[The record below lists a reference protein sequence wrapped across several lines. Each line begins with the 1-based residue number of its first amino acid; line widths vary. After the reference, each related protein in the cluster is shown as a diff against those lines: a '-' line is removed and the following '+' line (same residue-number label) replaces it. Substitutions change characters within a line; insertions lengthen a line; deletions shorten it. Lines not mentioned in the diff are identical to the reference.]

1 MAENTPITVYTAECI
16 GNAANCLY
24 PNEVKIT
31 DELSAKLAFST
42 DMVCARYK
50 NNYRNTANFE
60 VANALPGDCDND
72 HSEIAA
78 DWVTPE
84 DIADLFAD
92 VPYVLHYSRHHMK
105 PKGEKSARPRFH
117 IVFLID
123 PERDADRYTALKRSL
138 LAAFPFFDANA
149 MDAARF
155 LFGTED
161 PQVIYHPG
169 TITLNAFLDDLE
181 NKQAFAN
188 MGHTIPE
195 GSRNS
200 TMSRIG
206 ARIIKRYG
214 DTPEAKELFLQ
225 AAGQCSPPLE
235 DRELESIWAGKQRLY
250 AKMCNQPGYIPPD
263 AYNSTGPVV
272 WDTPIPFDEY
282 DLPTFPVDA
291 LPEVIRRYVLAV
303 AESTQTSVDMAA
315 VEALGVVSLCSQ
327 GKYFIRGNA
336 DWAEPLNTYT
346 VVILPPAERKSSVLS
361 MMIRPVEVFEKLENE
376 RRSPEIVKSQMEL
389 SKLEKEKRS
398 LVERASKGKATEA
411 DIKNKAKEI
420 AEYEPVKPLRLF
432 VDDVTSEKL
441 TSVLA
446 ENNGCA
452 AVVSAEGGIFDIIS
466 GLYSRNVNIDVFLKG
481 HSGDTIRVDRIGRAS
496 ESIIHPALTM
506 VLAVQPE
513 VLNGLMSNNTFRGR
527 GLTARFLYSMPKSTV
542 GSRSFSTEPIPEG
555 VRVRYQDLIEAIL
568 SSDNE
573 QQPISLDDGA
583 EEVLETLFNE
593 VEGRLKG
600 DLAEIPDWAGK
611 FVGSVLRISGIL
623 HVMKYPKD
631 SMFDS
636 VDRETIFDDYL
647 AGKGVTAIAKRL
659 NESGYA
665 TQSGCVFHKSAVE
678 RILRNYA
685 YTGNLLLQTKF
696 RENHLTKVTR
706 KNQGELPRY
715 HATDTHEAI
724 IPPETFN
731 AVQAEIRRRKEKYAP
746 TKPPQTSPFTGLIT
760 CAICGKHYR
769 RKTTATGPVWICSTY
784 NSYGKSYCPSK
795 AIPEEKLMQTAALVG
810 HTGEITAIT
819 AYNDNLLEF
828 TLKDGTSAV
837 KRWQDRSR
845 AESWTAEMRRAAGEK
860 TRERK
865 QCHVES

>member
-1 MAENTPITVYTAECI
+1 MVENTPITVYTAECI

-31 DELSAKLAFST
+31 DDFSAKLAFAT

-84 DIADLFAD
+84 DIADLFAN

-123 PERDADRYTALKRSL
+123 PEQDADRYTALKQRL
-138 LAAFPFFDANA
+138 LEAFPFFDANA

-169 TITLNAFLDDLE
+169 ATPLNEFLDDLE
-181 NKQAFAN
+181 NEQAFAN
-188 MGHTIPE
+188 MGHAIPE

-206 ARIIKRYG
+206 ARIIKRHG
-214 DTPEAKELFLQ
+214 DTLKAKELFLQ
-225 AAGQCSPPLE
+225 AAEQCIPPLE
-235 DRELESIWAGKQRLY
+235 GRELESIWAGKQRLY
-250 AKMCNQPGYIPPD
+250 AKICKQPGYVPPD
-263 AYNSTGPVV
+263 AYNSAGPVV

-327 GKYFIRGNA
+327 GKYFIRGYA

-346 VVILPPAERKSSVLS
+346 VVILSPAERKSSVLS
-361 MMIRPVEVFEKLENE
+361 MMIRPVELFESAENT
-376 RRSPEIVKSQMEL
+376 RRGPEIVKSQMEL
-389 SKLEKEKRS
+389 SRLEKEKRS
-398 LVERASKGKATEA
+398 LVERASKGKATEEEVRA
-411 DIKNKAKEI
+411 KAAEI
-420 AEYEPVKPLRLF
+420 AKYEPIKPLRLF

-446 ENNGCA
+446 ENKGRA
-452 AVVSAEGGIFDIIS
+452 AVVSAEGGIFSIMS
-466 GLYSRNVNIDVFLKG
+466 GLYNRNVNIDVFLKG
-481 HSGDTIRVDRIGRAS
+481 HSGDTIRVDRVGRAS

-527 GLTARFLYSMPKSTV
+527 GLTARFLYAMPKSTV
-542 GSRSFSTEPIPEG
+542 GSRSFSTKPIPEG
-555 VRVRYQDLIEAIL
+555 VRARYQALIETIL
-568 SSDNE
+568 SSENE
-573 QQPISLDDGA
+573 QEPISLDDGA
-583 EEVLETLFNE
+583 REVLEDLFNE
-593 VEGRLKG
+593 IEGRLKG
-600 DLAEIPDWAGK
+600 DLAEISDWAGK
-611 FVGSVLRISGIL
+611 FVGAVLRISGIL

-631 SMFDS
+631 SMFDA
-636 VDRETIFDDYL
+636 VDRETMEHAVIIGRYFL
-647 AGKGVTAIAKRL
+647 AHAKAAYSLMGADTVNKDAQHLLPFIKRKRL
-659 NESGYA
+659 AEFSRRDAMRLCRSFKTADSLQPVLNRLCEYGY
-665 TQSGCVFHKSAVE
+665 
-678 RILRNYA
+678 I
-685 YTGNLLLQTKF
+685 
-696 RENHLTKVTR
+696 
-706 KNQGELPRY
+706 
-715 HATDTHEAI
+715 
-724 IPPETFN
+724 
-731 AVQAEIRRRKEKYAP
+731 
-746 TKPPQTSPFTGLIT
+746 
-760 CAICGKHYR
+760 
-769 RKTTATGPVWICSTY
+769 
-784 NSYGKSYCPSK
+784 
-795 AIPEEKLMQTAALVG
+795 
-810 HTGEITAIT
+810 
-819 AYNDNLLEF
+819 
-828 TLKDGTSAV
+828 AV
-837 KRWQDRSR
+837 KPQELVSGIG
-845 AESWTAEMRRAAGEK
+845 RRPSEIYVTNPAVLN
-860 TRERK
+860 T
-865 QCHVES
+865 

>member
-1 MAENTPITVYTAECI
+1 MAENTPITIYTADCI

-31 DELSAKLAFST
+31 DDFSAKLAFAT

-72 HSEIAA
+72 HSDEPA

-123 PERDADRYTALKRSL
+123 PEQDADRYTALKQRL

-181 NKQAFAN
+181 NEQAFAN
-188 MGHTIPE
+188 MGRAIPE

-214 DTPEAKELFLQ
+214 DTPEAKDLFFQ
-225 AAGQCSPPLE
+225 AAQQCSPPLE

-250 AKMCNQPGYIPPD
+250 AKICKQPGYIPPD
-263 AYNSTGPVV
+263 TYNGLGPVV

-282 DLPTFPVDA
+282 GLPTFPVDA

-303 AESTQTSVDMAA
+303 AESTQTPVDMAA
-315 VEALGVVSLCSQ
+315 VEALGIVSLCCQ

-336 DWAEPLNTYT
+336 DWTEPLNTYM
-346 VVILPPAERKSSVLS
+346 VVIMEPAERKSSVLS
-361 MMIRPVEVFEKLENE
+361 MMIRPVEEYEKEENS
-376 RRSPEIVKSQMEL
+376 RRNAEIVEGRMIQD
-389 SKLEKEKRS
+389 KLEKEKRS
-398 LVERASKGKATEA
+398 LVERASKGKATEEEVRA
-411 DIKNKAKEI
+411 KA
-420 AEYEPVKPLRLF
+420 AELAKFEPAKPLRLF

-446 ENNGCA
+446 ENKGRA
-452 AVVSAEGGIFDIIS
+452 AVVSAEGGIFSIMS
-466 GLYSRNVNIDVFLKG
+466 GLYNRNVNIDVFLKG
-481 HSGDTIRVDRIGRAS
+481 HSGDTIRVDRVGRAS

-542 GSRSFSTEPIPEG
+542 GRRSFSAEPIPEG
-555 VRVRYQDLIEAIL
+555 VKARYRDLIETIL
-568 SSDNE
+568 SGNNE
-573 QQPISLDDGA
+573 QEPISLDDGA
-583 EEVLETLFNE
+583 AEVLEGLFNE

-636 VDRETIFDDYL
+636 VDKATMENAVTIGRYFLEHAKAAYSLMGADAVNKNAQYLLSAIKRERLAEFSRRDAMRLCRRFKTAESLQPVLDRLCEYGYL
-647 AGKGVTAIAKRL
+647 AAKPLPPAHGAGRKPSEVYL
-659 NESGYA
+659 TNP
-665 TQSGCVFHKSAVE
+665 AV
-678 RILRNYA
+678 
-685 YTGNLLLQTKF
+685 
-696 RENHLTKVTR
+696 
-706 KNQGELPRY
+706 
-715 HATDTHEAI
+715 
-724 IPPETFN
+724 
-731 AVQAEIRRRKEKYAP
+731 
-746 TKPPQTSPFTGLIT
+746 
-760 CAICGKHYR
+760 
-769 RKTTATGPVWICSTY
+769 
-784 NSYGKSYCPSK
+784 
-795 AIPEEKLMQTAALVG
+795 
-810 HTGEITAIT
+810 
-819 AYNDNLLEF
+819 LEDF
-828 TLKDGTSAV
+828 
-837 KRWQDRSR
+837 
-845 AESWTAEMRRAAGEK
+845 AGEG
-860 TRERK
+860 R
-865 QCHVES
+865 S

>member
-1 MAENTPITVYTAECI
+1 MAEDTPIIVYTAEYI

-31 DELSAKLAFST
+31 DEVSAKQVFST

-50 NNYRNTANFE
+50 NNYRSTANFE
-60 VANALPGDCDND
+60 VANVLPGDCDND

-78 DWVTPE
+78 EWIIPE

-92 VPYVLHYSRHHMK
+92 VPYVLYYSRHHMK
-105 PKGEKSARPRFH
+105 SKGEKSARPRFH
-117 IVFLID
+117 VVFLIG
-123 PERDADRYTALKRSL
+123 PERDAERYADLKQRL

-149 MDAARF
+149 MDVARS

-161 PQVIYHPG
+161 PLVIYHPG
-169 TITLNAFLDDLE
+169 TTPLNEFLDDLE
-181 NKQAFAN
+181 NEQAFAN
-188 MGHTIPE
+188 MGHAIPE

-206 ARIIKRYG
+206 AKIIKRYG
-214 DTPEAKELFLQ
+214 DTAKSKELFLQ
-225 AAGQCSPPLE
+225 AAEQFIPPLE

-250 AKMCNQPGYIPPD
+250 AKMRKQPGYIPPD
-263 AYNSTGPVV
+263 AYNGIGSVV
-272 WDTPIPFDEY
+272 WETPLPFDEY

-291 LPEVIRRYVLAV
+291 LPETVRRYVLAV

-346 VVILPPAERKSSVLS
+346 VVILSPAERKSSVLS
-361 MMIRPVEVFEKLENE
+361 MMIRSVELFESAENT
-376 RRSPEIVKSQMEL
+376 RCGPEIVKSQMEL
-389 SKLEKEKRS
+389 SRLEKEKRS
-398 LVERASKGKATEA
+398 LVERASKGKATEEEVRA
-411 DIKNKAKEI
+411 KAAEI
-420 AEYEPVKPLRLF
+420 AKYEPIKPLRLF

-446 ENNGCA
+446 ENKGCA

-542 GSRSFSTEPIPEG
+542 GSRSFSTKPIPEG
-555 VRVRYQDLIEAIL
+555 VRARYQALIETIL

-573 QQPISLDDGA
+573 QEPISLDDGA
-583 EEVLETLFNE
+583 REVLEDLFNE
-593 VEGRLKG
+593 IEGRLKG
-600 DLAEIPDWAGK
+600 DLAEISDWAGK
-611 FVGSVLRISGIL
+611 FVGAVLRISGIL

-631 SMFDS
+631 SMFDA
-636 VDRETIFDDYL
+636 VDRETMEHAVTIGRYFL
-647 AGKGVTAIAKRL
+647 AHAKAAYSLMGADTVNKDAQHLLSFIKRERLAEFSRRDAMRLCRSFKTADSLQPVLNRL
-659 NESGYA
+659 CEYGY
-665 TQSGCVFHKSAVE
+665 
-678 RILRNYA
+678 I
-685 YTGNLLLQTKF
+685 
-696 RENHLTKVTR
+696 
-706 KNQGELPRY
+706 
-715 HATDTHEAI
+715 
-724 IPPETFN
+724 
-731 AVQAEIRRRKEKYAP
+731 
-746 TKPPQTSPFTGLIT
+746 
-760 CAICGKHYR
+760 
-769 RKTTATGPVWICSTY
+769 
-784 NSYGKSYCPSK
+784 
-795 AIPEEKLMQTAALVG
+795 
-810 HTGEITAIT
+810 
-819 AYNDNLLEF
+819 
-828 TLKDGTSAV
+828 AV
-837 KRWQDRSR
+837 KPQEPVSGIG
-845 AESWTAEMRRAAGEK
+845 RRPSEVYVTNPAVLN
-860 TRERK
+860 T
-865 QCHVES
+865 

>member
-1 MAENTPITVYTAECI
+1 MVENTPITVYTAECI

-60 VANALPGDCDND
+60 VANALTGDCDND
-72 HSEIAA
+72 HSDEPA

-117 IVFLID
+117 IVFLTD
-123 PERDADRYTALKRSL
+123 PERDADRYTALKRRL

-181 NKQAFAN
+181 NEQAFAN

-235 DRELESIWAGKQRLY
+235 ERELESIWVGKQRLY
-250 AKMCNQPGYIPPD
+250 AKICKQPGYVPPD
-263 AYNSTGPVV
+263 AYNSAGPVV

-315 VEALGVVSLCSQ
+315 VGALGVVSLCSQ
-327 GKYFIRGNA
+327 GKYFIQGNA

-398 LVERASKGKATEA
+398 LVERASKGKATEE

-420 AEYEPVKPLRLF
+420 AEYKPVKPLRLF

-466 GLYSRNVNIDVFLKG
+466 GLYSHNVNIDVFLKG

-555 VRVRYQDLIEAIL
+555 VRVRYQDLIEEIL

-573 QQPISLDDGA
+573 QEPVSLDDGA
-583 EEVLETLFNE
+583 HEVLATLFNE

-636 VDRETIFDDYL
+636 VDRETMENAVTIGRYFLEHAKAAYSLMGADAVNKNAQYLLSAIKRERLAEFSRRDAMRLCRRFKTAESLQPVLDRLCEYGYL
-647 AGKGVTAIAKRL
+647 AAKPLTPAHGAGRKPSEVYL
-659 NESGYA
+659 TNP
-665 TQSGCVFHKSAVE
+665 AV
-678 RILRNYA
+678 
-685 YTGNLLLQTKF
+685 
-696 RENHLTKVTR
+696 
-706 KNQGELPRY
+706 
-715 HATDTHEAI
+715 
-724 IPPETFN
+724 
-731 AVQAEIRRRKEKYAP
+731 
-746 TKPPQTSPFTGLIT
+746 
-760 CAICGKHYR
+760 
-769 RKTTATGPVWICSTY
+769 
-784 NSYGKSYCPSK
+784 
-795 AIPEEKLMQTAALVG
+795 
-810 HTGEITAIT
+810 
-819 AYNDNLLEF
+819 LEDF
-828 TLKDGTSAV
+828 
-837 KRWQDRSR
+837 
-845 AESWTAEMRRAAGEK
+845 AGEG
-860 TRERK
+860 R
-865 QCHVES
+865 S

>member
-1 MAENTPITVYTAECI
+1 MVENTPITVYTAECI

-31 DELSAKLAFST
+31 DDFSAKLVFAT

-50 NNYRNTANFE
+50 NNYRNTANLE

-105 PKGEKSARPRFH
+105 PKGEKSARPRSH

-123 PERDADRYTALKRSL
+123 PEQDADRYTALKQRL
-138 LAAFPFFDANA
+138 LEAFPFFDANA

-181 NKQAFAN
+181 NEQAFAN

-235 DRELESIWAGKQRLY
+235 ERELESIWVGKQRLY
-250 AKMCNQPGYIPPD
+250 AKICKQPGYVPPD
-263 AYNSTGPVV
+263 AYNSAGPVV

-346 VVILPPAERKSSVLS
+346 VVILSPAERKSSVLS
-361 MMIRPVEVFEKLENE
+361 MMIRPVELFESAENT
-376 RRSPEIVKSQMEL
+376 RRGPEIVKSQMEL
-389 SKLEKEKRS
+389 SRLEKEKRS
-398 LVERASKGKATEA
+398 LVEWASKGKATEEEVRA
-411 DIKNKAKEI
+411 KAAEI
-420 AEYEPVKPLRLF
+420 AKYEPIKPLRLF

-446 ENNGCA
+446 ENKGRA

-542 GSRSFSTEPIPEG
+542 GSRSFSTKPIPEG
-555 VRVRYQDLIEAIL
+555 VRARYQALIETIL
-568 SSDNE
+568 SGDNE
-573 QQPISLDDGA
+573 QEPISLDDGA
-583 EEVLETLFNE
+583 REALEDLFNE
-593 VEGRLKG
+593 IEGRLKG
-600 DLAEIPDWAGK
+600 DLAEISDWAGK
-611 FVGSVLRISGIL
+611 FVGAVLRISGIL

-631 SMFDS
+631 SMFDA
-636 VDRETIFDDYL
+636 VDRKTMEHAVTIGRYFL
-647 AGKGVTAIAKRL
+647 AHAKAAYSLMGADTVNKDAQHLLSFIKRERLAEFSRRDAMRLCRSFKTADSLQPVL
-659 NESGYA
+659 NRPCEYGY
-665 TQSGCVFHKSAVE
+665 
-678 RILRNYA
+678 I
-685 YTGNLLLQTKF
+685 
-696 RENHLTKVTR
+696 
-706 KNQGELPRY
+706 
-715 HATDTHEAI
+715 
-724 IPPETFN
+724 
-731 AVQAEIRRRKEKYAP
+731 
-746 TKPPQTSPFTGLIT
+746 
-760 CAICGKHYR
+760 
-769 RKTTATGPVWICSTY
+769 
-784 NSYGKSYCPSK
+784 
-795 AIPEEKLMQTAALVG
+795 
-810 HTGEITAIT
+810 
-819 AYNDNLLEF
+819 
-828 TLKDGTSAV
+828 AV
-837 KRWQDRSR
+837 KPQ
-845 AESWTAEMRRAAGEK
+845 EPVPGIGRRPSEAYVTNPAVLN
-860 TRERK
+860 T
-865 QCHVES
+865 

>member
-1 MAENTPITVYTAECI
+1 MAENKPIIVYTADCT
-16 GNAANCLY
+16 GNAANCRY
-24 PNEVKIT
+24 PNEVNIT
-31 DELSAKLAFST
+31 DEATAKLAFSK
-42 DMVCARYK
+42 DVVCARY
-50 NNYRNTANFE
+50 RSSHRSVPNFE
-60 VANALPGDCDND
+60 TANALPMDCDND
-72 HSEIAA
+72 HSDESV
-78 DWVTPE
+78 DWITPE
-84 DIADLFAD
+84 DIAELFTE
-92 VPYVLHYSRHHMK
+92 VPYVLHFSRHHEK
-105 PKGEKSARPRFH
+105 SKGEKGPRPRFH
-117 IVFLID
+117 AVFRID
-123 PERDADRYTALKRSL
+123 PEQNVDRYTALKKRL
-138 LAAFPFFDANA
+138 LAVFPFFDANA
-149 MDAARF
+149 TDAARF

-169 TITLNAFLDDLE
+169 SIPLNAFLDERE
-181 NKQAFAN
+181 NEQAFADL
-188 MGHTIPE
+188 GRTIPE

-206 ARIIKRYG
+206 AKIIKRYG
-214 DTPEAKELFLQ
+214 DTPEAKNLFLQ
-225 AAGQCSPPLE
+225 AAEQCAPPLDE
-235 DRELESIWAGKQRLY
+235 KELERIWAGKRRLY
-250 AKMCNQPGYIPPD
+250 AKICKQPGYIPPD
-263 AYNSTGPVV
+263 AYNSTSPVV

-303 AESTQTSVDMAA
+303 AESTQTTVDMAA

-398 LVERASKGKATEA
+398 LVERASKGKATEE
-411 DIKNKAKEI
+411 DIKNEAKEI

-513 VLNGLMSNNTFRGR
+513 VLNGLMSNSTFRGR

-573 QQPISLDDGA
+573 QQPISLDDGTGEA
-583 EEVLETLFNE
+583 LETLFNE
-593 VEGRLKG
+593 VEGRLKD

-631 SMFDS
+631 SMFDP
-636 VDRETIFDDYL
+636 VDRETMENAVTIGRYFLEHAKAAYSLMGADAVNKNAQYLLSAIKRERLTEFSRRDAMRLCRRFKTTESLQPVLDRLCEYGYL
-647 AGKGVTAIAKRL
+647 AAKPLSPAHGAGRKPSEVYL
-659 NESGYA
+659 TNP
-665 TQSGCVFHKSAVE
+665 AV
-678 RILRNYA
+678 
-685 YTGNLLLQTKF
+685 
-696 RENHLTKVTR
+696 
-706 KNQGELPRY
+706 
-715 HATDTHEAI
+715 
-724 IPPETFN
+724 
-731 AVQAEIRRRKEKYAP
+731 
-746 TKPPQTSPFTGLIT
+746 
-760 CAICGKHYR
+760 
-769 RKTTATGPVWICSTY
+769 
-784 NSYGKSYCPSK
+784 
-795 AIPEEKLMQTAALVG
+795 
-810 HTGEITAIT
+810 
-819 AYNDNLLEF
+819 LEDF
-828 TLKDGTSAV
+828 
-837 KRWQDRSR
+837 
-845 AESWTAEMRRAAGEK
+845 AGEG
-860 TRERK
+860 R
-865 QCHVES
+865 S

>member
-1 MAENTPITVYTAECI
+1 MVENTPITVYTAECI

-31 DELSAKLAFST
+31 DDFSAKLAFAT

-84 DIADLFAD
+84 DIADLFAN

-123 PERDADRYTALKRSL
+123 PEQDADRYTALKQRL
-138 LAAFPFFDANA
+138 LEAFPFFDANA

-169 TITLNAFLDDLE
+169 ATPLNEFLDDLE
-181 NKQAFAN
+181 NEQAFAN
-188 MGHTIPE
+188 MGHAIPE

-206 ARIIKRYG
+206 ARIIKRHG
-214 DTPEAKELFLQ
+214 DTLKAKELFLQ
-225 AAGQCSPPLE
+225 AAEQCIPPLE
-235 DRELESIWAGKQRLY
+235 GRELESIWAGKQRLY
-250 AKMCNQPGYIPPD
+250 AKICKQPGYVPPD
-263 AYNSTGPVV
+263 AYNSAGPVV

-327 GKYFIRGNA
+327 GKYFIRGYA

-346 VVILPPAERKSSVLS
+346 VVILSPAERKSSVLS
-361 MMIRPVEVFEKLENE
+361 MMIRPVELFESAENT
-376 RRSPEIVKSQMEL
+376 RRGPEIVKSQMEL
-389 SKLEKEKRS
+389 SRLEKEKRS
-398 LVERASKGKATEA
+398 LVERASKGKATEEEVRA
-411 DIKNKAKEI
+411 KAAEI
-420 AEYEPVKPLRLF
+420 AKYEPIKPLRLF

-446 ENNGCA
+446 ENKGRA

-496 ESIIHPALTM
+496 ESIIHPALSM

-542 GSRSFSTEPIPEG
+542 GSRSFSTKPIPEG
-555 VRVRYQDLIEAIL
+555 VRARYQALIETIL

-573 QQPISLDDGA
+573 QEPISLDDGA
-583 EEVLETLFNE
+583 REVLEDLFNE
-593 VEGRLKG
+593 IEGRLKG
-600 DLAEIPDWAGK
+600 DLAEISDWAGK
-611 FVGSVLRISGIL
+611 FVGAVLRISGIL

-631 SMFDS
+631 SMFDA
-636 VDRETIFDDYL
+636 VDRETMEHAVIIGRYFL
-647 AGKGVTAIAKRL
+647 AHAKAAYSLMGADTVNKDAQHLLPFIKRKRL
-659 NESGYA
+659 AEFSRRDAMRLCRSFKTADSLQPVLNRLCEYGY
-665 TQSGCVFHKSAVE
+665 
-678 RILRNYA
+678 I
-685 YTGNLLLQTKF
+685 
-696 RENHLTKVTR
+696 
-706 KNQGELPRY
+706 
-715 HATDTHEAI
+715 
-724 IPPETFN
+724 
-731 AVQAEIRRRKEKYAP
+731 
-746 TKPPQTSPFTGLIT
+746 
-760 CAICGKHYR
+760 
-769 RKTTATGPVWICSTY
+769 
-784 NSYGKSYCPSK
+784 
-795 AIPEEKLMQTAALVG
+795 
-810 HTGEITAIT
+810 
-819 AYNDNLLEF
+819 
-828 TLKDGTSAV
+828 AV
-837 KRWQDRSR
+837 KPQELVSGIG
-845 AESWTAEMRRAAGEK
+845 RRPSEIYVTNPAVLN
-860 TRERK
+860 T
-865 QCHVES
+865 

>member
-1 MAENTPITVYTAECI
+1 MADNTPITIYTAECI

-31 DELSAKLAFST
+31 DEFSAKLAFAK

-72 HSEIAA
+72 HSDEPA

-92 VPYVLHYSRHHMK
+92 VSYVLHYSRHHMK

-117 IVFLID
+117 IVFLTD
-123 PERDADRYTALKRSL
+123 PERDADRYTALKQRL

-181 NKQAFAN
+181 NEQAFAN
-188 MGHTIPE
+188 MGRAIPE

-214 DTPEAKELFLQ
+214 DTPEAKDLFFQ
-225 AAGQCSPPLE
+225 AAQQCSPPLE

-250 AKMCNQPGYIPPD
+250 AKICKQPGYIPPD
-263 AYNSTGPVV
+263 TYNGLGPVV

-282 DLPTFPVDA
+282 GLPTFPVDA

-303 AESTQTSVDMAA
+303 AESTQTPVDMAA
-315 VEALGVVSLCSQ
+315 VEALGIVSLCCQ

-336 DWAEPLNTYT
+336 DWTEPLNTYM
-346 VVILPPAERKSSVLS
+346 VVIMEPAERKSSVLS
-361 MMIRPVEVFEKLENE
+361 MMIRPVEEYEKEENS
-376 RRSPEIVKSQMEL
+376 RRNAEIVEGRMIQD
-389 SKLEKEKRS
+389 KLEKEKRN
-398 LVERASKGKATEA
+398 LVERASKGKATEEEVRA
-411 DIKNKAKEI
+411 KA
-420 AEYEPVKPLRLF
+420 AELAKFEPAKPLRLF

-446 ENNGCA
+446 ENKGRA
-452 AVVSAEGGIFDIIS
+452 AVVSAEGGIFSIMS
-466 GLYSRNVNIDVFLKG
+466 GLYNRNVNIDVFLKG
-481 HSGDTIRVDRIGRAS
+481 HSGDTIRVDRVGRAS

-542 GSRSFSTEPIPEG
+542 GRRSFSAEPIPEG
-555 VRVRYQDLIEAIL
+555 VKARYRDLIETIL
-568 SSDNE
+568 SGNNE
-573 QQPISLDDGA
+573 QEPISLDDGA
-583 EEVLETLFNE
+583 AEVLEGLFNE

-636 VDRETIFDDYL
+636 VDKATMENAVTIGRYFLEHAKAAYSLMGADAVNKNAQYLLSAIKRERLAEFSRRDAMRLCRRFKTAESLQPVLDRLCEYGYL
-647 AGKGVTAIAKRL
+647 AAKPLPPAHGAGRKPSEVYL
-659 NESGYA
+659 TNP
-665 TQSGCVFHKSAVE
+665 AV
-678 RILRNYA
+678 
-685 YTGNLLLQTKF
+685 
-696 RENHLTKVTR
+696 
-706 KNQGELPRY
+706 
-715 HATDTHEAI
+715 
-724 IPPETFN
+724 
-731 AVQAEIRRRKEKYAP
+731 
-746 TKPPQTSPFTGLIT
+746 
-760 CAICGKHYR
+760 
-769 RKTTATGPVWICSTY
+769 
-784 NSYGKSYCPSK
+784 
-795 AIPEEKLMQTAALVG
+795 
-810 HTGEITAIT
+810 
-819 AYNDNLLEF
+819 LEDF
-828 TLKDGTSAV
+828 
-837 KRWQDRSR
+837 
-845 AESWTAEMRRAAGEK
+845 AGEG
-860 TRERK
+860 R
-865 QCHVES
+865 S

>member
-1 MAENTPITVYTAECI
+1 MTEKKPITVYTADCI

-31 DELSAKLAFST
+31 DDFSAKLAFST

-84 DIADLFAD
+84 DIAEFFAD

-105 PKGEKSARPRFH
+105 SKGEKSARPRFH
-117 IVFLID
+117 VVFLIG
-123 PERDADRYTALKRSL
+123 PERDAERYADLKQRL

-149 MDAARF
+149 MDVARF

-161 PQVIYHPG
+161 PLVIYHPG
-169 TITLNAFLDDLE
+169 TTPLNEFLDDLE
-181 NKQAFAN
+181 NGQAFADL
-188 MGHTIPE
+188 GRTIPE
-195 GSRNS
+195 GSRNN
-200 TMSRIG
+200 TMSQIG

-214 DTPEAKELFLQ
+214 DTPEAKNLFLQ
-225 AAGQCSPPLE
+225 AAEQCTPPLDE
-235 DRELESIWAGKQRLY
+235 QELENIWAGKQKLY
-250 AKMCNQPGYIPPD
+250 AKMRKQPGYILPD
-263 AYNSTGPVV
+263 AYNAADAVV

-282 DLPTFPVDA
+282 DLPAFPMDA

-303 AESTQTSVDMAA
+303 AESTQTPVDMAA
-315 VEALGVVSLCSQ
+315 VAALGIVSLCCQ

-336 DWAEPLNTYT
+336 DWAEPLNTYM
-346 VVILPPAERKSSVLS
+346 VVIMEPAERKSSVLS
-361 MMIRPVEVFEKLENE
+361 MMIHPVEVYEKTENE

-398 LVERASKGKATEA
+398 LVERASKGKATEE

-452 AVVSAEGGIFDIIS
+452 AVVSTEGGIFDIIS

-527 GLTARFLYSMPKSTV
+527 GLTARFLYAMPKSTV
-542 GSRSFSTEPIPEG
+542 GSRSFSTKPIPEG
-555 VRVRYQDLIEAIL
+555 VRARYQALIEIIL

-573 QQPISLDDGA
+573 QEPISLDDGA
-583 EEVLETLFNE
+583 ADVLEGLFNE

-611 FVGSVLRISGIL
+611 FVGAVLRIGGIL
-623 HVMKYPKD
+623 HVIKYPKD
-631 SMFDS
+631 SMFDP
-636 VDRETIFDDYL
+636 VDRETM
-647 AGKGVTAIAKRL
+647 
-659 NESGYA
+659 E
-665 TQSGCVFHKSAVE
+665 
-678 RILRNYA
+678 
-685 YTGNLLLQTKF
+685 
-696 RENHLTKVTR
+696 
-706 KNQGELPRY
+706 
-715 HATDTHEAI
+715 
-724 IPPETFN
+724 N
-731 AVQAEIRRRKEKYAP
+731 AVSIGRYFLEHA
-746 TKPPQTSPFTGLIT
+746 
-760 CAICGKHYR
+760 
-769 RKTTATGPVWICSTY
+769 
-784 NSYGKSYCPSK
+784 K
-795 AIPEEKLMQTAALVG
+795 AAYSLMGADAVNKNARLFL
-810 HTGEITAIT
+810 A
-819 AYNDNLLEF
+819 
-828 TLKDGTSAV
+828 AV
-837 KRWQDRSR
+837 KRKRLAEFSRRDAMRLYRGCKTVESLQPVLDRLCEYGYLAVKPLPPAHGAGRKPSEVYLTNP
-845 AESWTAEMRRAAGEK
+845 AVLEDFAGEG
-860 TRERK
+860 R
-865 QCHVES
+865 S

>member
-1 MAENTPITVYTAECI
+1 MVENTPITVYTAECI

-31 DELSAKLAFST
+31 DDFSAKLAFAT

-84 DIADLFAD
+84 DIADLFAN

-123 PERDADRYTALKRSL
+123 PEQDADRYTALKQRL
-138 LAAFPFFDANA
+138 LEAFPFFDANA

-169 TITLNAFLDDLE
+169 ATPLNEFLDDLE
-181 NKQAFAN
+181 NEQAFAN
-188 MGHTIPE
+188 MGHAIPE

-206 ARIIKRYG
+206 ARIIKRHG
-214 DTPEAKELFLQ
+214 DTLKAKELFLQ
-225 AAGQCSPPLE
+225 AAEQCIPPLE
-235 DRELESIWAGKQRLY
+235 GRELESIWAGKQRLY
-250 AKMCNQPGYIPPD
+250 AKICKQPGYVPPD
-263 AYNSTGPVV
+263 AYNSAGPVV

-346 VVILPPAERKSSVLS
+346 VVILSPAERKSSVLS
-361 MMIRPVEVFEKLENE
+361 MMIRPVELFESAENT
-376 RRSPEIVKSQMEL
+376 RRGPEIVKSQMEL
-389 SKLEKEKRS
+389 SRLEKEKRS
-398 LVERASKGKATEA
+398 LVERASKGKATEEEVRA
-411 DIKNKAKEI
+411 KAAEI
-420 AEYEPVKPLRLF
+420 AKYEPIKPLRLF

-446 ENNGCA
+446 ENKGRA

-496 ESIIHPALTM
+496 ESIIHPALSM

-542 GSRSFSTEPIPEG
+542 GSRSFSTKPIPEG
-555 VRVRYQDLIEAIL
+555 VRARYQALIETIL

-573 QQPISLDDGA
+573 QEPISLDDGA
-583 EEVLETLFNE
+583 REVLEDLFNE
-593 VEGRLKG
+593 IEGRLKG
-600 DLAEIPDWAGK
+600 DLAEISDWAGK
-611 FVGSVLRISGIL
+611 FVGAVLRISGIL

-631 SMFDS
+631 SMFDA
-636 VDRETIFDDYL
+636 VDRETM
-647 AGKGVTAIAKRL
+647 
-659 NESGYA
+659 E
-665 TQSGCVFHKSAVE
+665 HAV
-678 RILRNYA
+678 
-685 YTGNLLLQTKF
+685 
-696 RENHLTKVTR
+696 
-706 KNQGELPRY
+706 
-715 HATDTHEAI
+715 
-724 IPPETFN
+724 
-731 AVQAEIRRRKEKYAP
+731 
-746 TKPPQTSPFTGLIT
+746 
-760 CAICGKHYR
+760 
-769 RKTTATGPVWICSTY
+769 
-784 NSYGKSYCPSK
+784 SYG
-795 AIPEEKLMQTAALVG
+795 
-810 HTGEITAIT
+810 
-819 AYNDNLLEF
+819 
-828 TLKDGTSAV
+828 
-837 KRWQDRSR
+837 
-845 AESWTAEMRRAAGEK
+845 
-860 TRERK
+860 
-865 QCHVES
+865 

>member
-1 MAENTPITVYTAECI
+1 MAENTPITIYTADCI

-24 PNEVKIT
+24 TNEVKIT
-31 DELSAKLAFST
+31 DDFSTKLAFAT

-78 DWVTPE
+78 DWVTQE

-123 PERDADRYTALKRSL
+123 PEQDADRYTALKQRQ

-181 NKQAFAN
+181 NGQAFAN
-188 MGHTIPE
+188 MGRTIPE

-235 DRELESIWAGKQRLY
+235 ERELESIWVGKQRLY
-250 AKMCNQPGYIPPD
+250 AKICKQLGYVPPD
-263 AYNSTGPVV
+263 AYNSAGPVV

-303 AESTQTSVDMAA
+303 AESTQTTVDMAA

-346 VVILPPAERKSSVLS
+346 VVIFPPAERKSSVLS

-376 RRSPEIVKSQMEL
+376 RRSPESVKSQMEL

-398 LVERASKGKATEA
+398 LVERASKGKATEE

-420 AEYEPVKPLRLF
+420 AEYEPVKPFRLF

-452 AVVSAEGGIFDIIS
+452 AGFS
-466 GLYSRNVNIDVFLKG
+466 GLRHGIPPTV
-481 HSGDTIRVDRIGRAS
+481 
-496 ESIIHPALTM
+496 
-506 VLAVQPE
+506 
-513 VLNGLMSNNTFRGR
+513 
-527 GLTARFLYSMPKSTV
+527 TA
-542 GSRSFSTEPIPEG
+542 GSS
-555 VRVRYQDLIEAIL
+555 
-568 SSDNE
+568 
-573 QQPISLDDGA
+573 
-583 EEVLETLFNE
+583 
-593 VEGRLKG
+593 
-600 DLAEIPDWAGK
+600 
-611 FVGSVLRISGIL
+611 GSVTTNLRGN
-623 HVMKYPKD
+623 
-631 SMFDS
+631 
-636 VDRETIFDDYL
+636 TN
-647 AGKGVTAIAKRL
+647 AKRP
-659 NESGYA
+659 
-665 TQSGCVFHKSAVE
+665 
-678 RILRNYA
+678 I
-685 YTGNLLLQTKF
+685 
-696 RENHLTKVTR
+696 
-706 KNQGELPRY
+706 
-715 HATDTHEAI
+715 
-724 IPPETFN
+724 
-731 AVQAEIRRRKEKYAP
+731 
-746 TKPPQTSPFTGLIT
+746 
-760 CAICGKHYR
+760 
-769 RKTTATGPVWICSTY
+769 
-784 NSYGKSYCPSK
+784 
-795 AIPEEKLMQTAALVG
+795 
-810 HTGEITAIT
+810 
-819 AYNDNLLEF
+819 
-828 TLKDGTSAV
+828 
-837 KRWQDRSR
+837 
-845 AESWTAEMRRAAGEK
+845 
-860 TRERK
+860 
-865 QCHVES
+865 

>member
-1 MAENTPITVYTAECI
+1 MVENTPITVYTAECI

-31 DELSAKLAFST
+31 DDFSAKLAFAT

-84 DIADLFAD
+84 DIADLFAN

-123 PERDADRYTALKRSL
+123 PEQDADRYTALKQRL
-138 LAAFPFFDANA
+138 LEAFPFFDANA

-169 TITLNAFLDDLE
+169 ATPLNEFLDDLE
-181 NKQAFAN
+181 NEQAFAN
-188 MGHTIPE
+188 MGHAIPE

-206 ARIIKRYG
+206 ARIIKRHG
-214 DTPEAKELFLQ
+214 DTLKAKELFLQ
-225 AAGQCSPPLE
+225 AAEQCIPPLE
-235 DRELESIWAGKQRLY
+235 GRELESIWAGKQRLY
-250 AKMCNQPGYIPPD
+250 AKICKQPGYVPPD
-263 AYNSTGPVV
+263 AYNSAGPVV

-346 VVILPPAERKSSVLS
+346 VVILSPAERKSSVLS
-361 MMIRPVEVFEKLENE
+361 MMIRPVELFESAENT
-376 RRSPEIVKSQMEL
+376 RRGPEIVKSQMEL
-389 SKLEKEKRS
+389 SRLEKEKRS
-398 LVERASKGKATEA
+398 LVERASKGKATEEEVRA
-411 DIKNKAKEI
+411 KAAEI
-420 AEYEPVKPLRLF
+420 AKYEPIKPLRLF

-446 ENNGCA
+446 ENKGRA

-496 ESIIHPALTM
+496 ESIIHPALSM

-542 GSRSFSTEPIPEG
+542 GSRSFSTKPIPEG
-555 VRVRYQDLIEAIL
+555 VRARYQALIETIL

-573 QQPISLDDGA
+573 QEPISLDDGA
-583 EEVLETLFNE
+583 REVLEDLFNE
-593 VEGRLKG
+593 IEGRLKG
-600 DLAEIPDWAGK
+600 DLAEISDWAGK
-611 FVGSVLRISGIL
+611 FVGAVLRISGIL

-631 SMFDS
+631 SMFDA
-636 VDRETIFDDYL
+636 VDRETMEHAVIIGRYFLVHAKAAYSLMGADTVNKDALHLLSFIKRERL
-647 AGKGVTAIAKRL
+647 AEFSRRDAMRLCRSFKTADSLQPVLNRL
-659 NESGYA
+659 CEYGY
-665 TQSGCVFHKSAVE
+665 
-678 RILRNYA
+678 I
-685 YTGNLLLQTKF
+685 
-696 RENHLTKVTR
+696 
-706 KNQGELPRY
+706 
-715 HATDTHEAI
+715 
-724 IPPETFN
+724 
-731 AVQAEIRRRKEKYAP
+731 
-746 TKPPQTSPFTGLIT
+746 
-760 CAICGKHYR
+760 
-769 RKTTATGPVWICSTY
+769 
-784 NSYGKSYCPSK
+784 
-795 AIPEEKLMQTAALVG
+795 
-810 HTGEITAIT
+810 
-819 AYNDNLLEF
+819 
-828 TLKDGTSAV
+828 AV
-837 KRWQDRSR
+837 KPQEPTSGIG
-845 AESWTAEMRRAAGEK
+845 RRPSEVYVTNPAVLN
-860 TRERK
+860 T
-865 QCHVES
+865 